1 MLKSC
6 QREGLILPAESD
18 NTVASITCGG
28 SMSFLVNAVFISS
41 VSSPSSP
48 VNLQTAFM

>member
-6 QREGLILPAESD
+6 QREGLILLAESD
-18 NTVASITCGG
+18 NALASITCGG
-28 SMSFLVNAVFISS
+28 SVRFLVNAVFISS
-41 VSSPSSP
+41 VPSPNSP